1 MGAQKPIHGP
11 HEVDSDETGEEL
23 FKLPFDLWVFREI
36 YKVINIQSNGEW
48 SGGDVCDRIVG
59 VVGGACEHARI
70 RDVGFE
76 ADAGEDQR
84 NLVVPVSGTAVFL
97 RSQYLSLPAS
107 GSPMGGF
114 TIVISLS
121 GRTP

>member
-1 MGAQKPIHGP
+1 
-11 HEVDSDETGEEL
+11 
-23 FKLPFDLWVFREI
+23 
-36 YKVINIQSNGEW
+36 
-48 SGGDVCDRIVG
+48 
-59 VVGGACEHARI
+59 
-70 RDVGFE
+70 
-76 ADAGEDQR
+76 
-84 NLVVPVSGTAVFL
+84 VSGTAVFL